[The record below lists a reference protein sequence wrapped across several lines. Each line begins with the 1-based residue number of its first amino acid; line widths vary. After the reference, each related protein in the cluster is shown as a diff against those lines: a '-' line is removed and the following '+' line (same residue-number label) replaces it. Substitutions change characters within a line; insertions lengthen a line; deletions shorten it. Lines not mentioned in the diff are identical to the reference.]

1 MELEKEDIECFLN
14 KISKVYNILISLKMA
29 YFEIKTYG
37 LVRIRKLEDFYDIN
51 GDLNDKDPMQMI
63 TVIIKKGFFKS
74 KLSLA
79 KNKNNRFNI
88 YISTE
93 KRRVIE
99 LKNIEDINIALER
112 GIEKYEEK
120 LLLLGVKEHLVKK
133 KIMNF

>member
-74 KLSLA
+74 KLSLD
-79 KNKNNRFNI
+79 KNKNSRFNI